1 MINFELTQKE
11 DSIEKL
17 FCVPFSKLKVDSLDK
32 NNFEVLFKL
41 LQLEK
46 LNSEI
51 NLLDENKPF
60 LYLIFEKRLQIH
72 SYSANIYTK
81 LFIAHI
87 CKSAGE
93 VIMYCWYLQYIS
105 NIRNI
110 KLFTL
115 EDVINT
121 FPDGFPTS
129 NELHDIW
136 FNQKV
141 SRENMDNSDNL
152 LDYYSAGKSIL
163 N

>member
-17 FCVPFSKLKVDSLDK
+17 FCVPFSKLKVNSLDK
-32 NNFEVLFKL
+32 NDFEIL
-41 LQLEK
+41 LNLLHLEK
-46 LNSEI
+46 SNQEI
-51 NLLDENKPF
+51 NLLDEQKPF

-72 SYSANIYTK
+72 SYSVNIYTK
-81 LFIAHI
+81 LFIANI

-93 VIMYCWYLQYIS
+93 VVMYCWYLQYVA
-105 NIRNI
+105 NKRNI